1 MAFSGIQTP
10 ITMDAADDLDTRQF
24 HAVDLNSQANRVGL
38 AAAGAFFGVVQNH
51 PRSLEA
57 ATVVHMGVTKCI
69 VGGAVGV
76 GERLTTAA
84 TGFFVT
90 VTSGGIEQLA
100 FARCLV
106 AAASGFIATMAI
118 ERTTTISGAAN

>member
-10 ITMDAADDLDTRQF
+10 ITMDAASDLDLHQF
-24 HAVDLNSQANRVGL
+24 KFVDINAANRCEL
-38 AAAGAFFGVVQNH
+38 AAADIGFGVVQNH

-57 ATVVHMGVTKCI
+57 ATVVHMGVTKAI

-76 GERLTTAA
+76 GEFMTTAA
-84 TGFFVT
+84 TGFLVT
-90 VTSGGIEQLA
+90 VTSGAVPTLA
-100 FARCLV
+100 FGRCLV